1 MTGLKNFL
9 KQHGLWVLF
18 AAAVL
23 SVALAVMSVLSANSS
38 PLVNLTGMIVSPF
51 RAGYTAIATWFND
64 LQNYYK
70 DTTDLQAENAA
81 LRQQIAKNEETIR
94 EAEAAVEENKRLH
107 ELLKL
112 TQKRRDLSDLEKC
125 MVTEHEVTNWTSS
138 LTLNK
143 GTSLGIEVGDCVIDE
158 CGNLVGIIDQ
168 AGTNWS
174 TVLTL
179 VDTDTSLGA
188 QVFRTK
194 DLGIAQGD
202 FALMRE
208 NRLRMDYL
216 PADCR
221 LLAGDIVET
230 SGLLGNYPSGLV
242 IGSVEEVQ
250 VDDSGASSYAILAPE
265 ANFDALT
272 EVFVIKSFEIVT

>member
-1 MTGLKNFL
+1 M
-9 KQHGLWVLF
+9 
-18 AAAVL
+18 
-23 SVALAVMSVLSANSS
+23 
-38 PLVNLTGMIVSPF
+38 
-51 RAGYTAIATWFND
+51 
-64 LQNYYK
+64 
-70 DTTDLQAENAA
+70 
-81 LRQQIAKNEETIR
+81 
-94 EAEAAVEENKRLH
+94 
-107 ELLKL
+107 
-112 TQKRRDLSDLEKC
+112 
-125 MVTEHEVTNWTSS
+125 
-138 LTLNK
+138 
-143 GTSLGIEVGDCVIDE
+143 GDCVIDE

>member
-112 TQKRRDLSDLEKC
+112 TQKRRDLSDLEAA

-179 VDTDTSLGA
+179 VDSDTSLGA

>member
-1 MTGLKNFL
+1 MIGLKNFL

-23 SVALAVMSVLSANSS
+23 SVAMAVMSVLSANAS
-38 PLVNLTGMIVSPF
+38 PLANLTGILVSPF
-51 RAGYTAIATWFND
+51 RAGYTAVATWFND

-70 DTTDLQAENAA
+70 NTTDLQAENAA
-81 LRQQIAKNEETIR
+81 LRQQIARMEETIR
-94 EAEAAVEENKRLH
+94 QAETDVEENKKFR
-107 ELLKL
+107 ELMNL
-112 TQKRRDLSDLEKC
+112 TRQRRDLTDFEAA
-125 MVTEHEVTNWTSS
+125 MVTEHAVTNWTSS

-158 CGNLVGIIDQ
+158 CGNLVGVIDQ

-194 DLGIAQGD
+194 DLGVAQGD
-202 FALMRE
+202 FSMMRE
-208 NRLRMDYL
+208 NRLRLDYL
-216 PADCR
+216 PPDCDPM
-221 LLAGDIVET
+221 AGDIVVT
-230 SGLLGNYPSGLV
+230 SGLNGYYPSGLV
-242 IGSVEEVQ
+242 IGSVEEVRL
-250 VDDSGASSYAILAPE
+250 DDSGAASYATLIPA
-265 ANFDALT
+265 ADFDALT

>member
-1 MTGLKNFL
+1 MFHLKNFL
-9 KQHGLWVLF
+9 KRHGLWILF
-18 AAAVL
+18 AAAVI
-23 SVALAVMSVLSANSS
+23 SGALAALSVLSANAS
-38 PLVNLTGMIVSPF
+38 PLANIANTLTSPL
-51 RAGYTAIATWFND
+51 RAGYTAVAQWFND
-64 LQNYYK
+64 MQNYYQ
-70 DTTDLQAENAA
+70 DVTALEAEIAA
-81 LRQQIAKNEETIR
+81 LRQRIADMEEEVR
-94 EAEAAVEENKRLH
+94 LAEADREENRLFRKH
-107 ELLKL
+107 QGFRE
-112 TQKRRDLSDLEKC
+112 QRRDLSDYETA
-125 MVTEHEVTNWTSS
+125 MVTEHAVSNWTSS

-143 GTSLGIEVGDCVIDE
+143 GTALGIEEGDCVLDE
-158 CGNLVGIIDQ
+158 TGNLVGIISQ

-194 DLGIAQGD
+194 DLGVAQGD

-208 NRLRMDYL
+208 NRLRLDYL

-221 LLAGDIVET
+221 LLAGDIVVT

-250 VDDSGASSYAILAPE
+250 VDDSGAASYAILAPE
-265 ANFDALT
+265 ADFNALT